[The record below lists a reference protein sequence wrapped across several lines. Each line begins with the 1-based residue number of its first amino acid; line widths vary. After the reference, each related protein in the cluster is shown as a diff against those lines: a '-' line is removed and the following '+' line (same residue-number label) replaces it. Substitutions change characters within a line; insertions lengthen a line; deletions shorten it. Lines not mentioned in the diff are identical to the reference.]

1 MRYELHY
8 WPDIQGRGE
17 FIRLALEDAGADY
30 VDVARRPRG
39 AATLERLL
47 RSRSVARAPFAAP
60 FLRAGKQVIGQT
72 ANILLFLGP
81 RLATYLASSRR
92 IPFNQQG
99 IFRRYPELDPV

>member
-39 AATLERLL
+39 AAALERLL
-47 RSRSVARAPFAAP
+47 RSRSVARAPFAAQHAARDQDP
-60 FLRAGKQVIGQT
+60 PGGQ
-72 ANILLFLGP
+72 LPGP
-81 RLATYLASSRR
+81 VTTGHHA
-92 IPFNQQG
+92 Q
-99 IFRRYPELDPV
+99 